1 MSVSPGVNMTPHCG
15 SVSLLRAGRIGDEGT
30 DSCEIRRQAD
40 GQATHTAAVFPL
52 KTVHHTPDCGHA
64 HTVMQLLVP
73 ARSLNI
79 FDMTTGTPCS
89 TPPWKTGREAQ

>member
-1 MSVSPGVNMTPHCG
+1 MSVSPGVNVMPHCG
-15 SVSLLRAGRIGDEGT
+15 SVSLLRAGGIGDESA

-40 GQATHTAAVFPL
+40 GQATHTAAIFPL
-52 KTVHHTPDCGHA
+52 KTELYTPNCGHA
-64 HTVMQLLVP
+64 HTVMRLLLP

-89 TPPWKTGREAQ
+89 TPPWKTGTGVQ